1 MRWDRRDHPG
11 TAGALGCAEL
21 PLGPQRE
28 SMLRKAEQTETALR
42 ISEWLSS
49 PVLRSSK

>member
-11 TAGALGCAEL
+11 TAGALGCGEL

-28 SMLRKAEQTETALR
+28 SMLRKAEQTETAVR